1 MMVVVPKLYWIRK
14 DGEESGP
21 FTFWQIQSMW
31 QAGNLEVTDEFRLNG
46 RSIWYPVSKIRRGL
60 ETSRAA
66 MVGYGLLAGVLLSI
80 LVGLLSWALYL
91 VFH

>member
-1 MMVVVPKLYWIRK
+1 MIPIAPKLYWIRS
-14 DGEESGP
+14 DGKESGP

-31 QAGNLEVTDEFRLNG
+31 RAGNLKVTDEFRQG
-46 RSIWYPVSKIRRGL
+46 TKGAWYPVSKMRRDL
-60 ETSRAA
+60 EIGRATV
-66 MVGYGLLAGVLLSI
+66 VGYGLLAGVLLSI